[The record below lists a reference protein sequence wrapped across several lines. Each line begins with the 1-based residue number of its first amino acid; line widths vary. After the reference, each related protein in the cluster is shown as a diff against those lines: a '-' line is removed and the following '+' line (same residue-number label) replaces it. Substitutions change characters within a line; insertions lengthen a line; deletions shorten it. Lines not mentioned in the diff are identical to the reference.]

1 MYLYVIV
8 IVFAWVKFVKM
19 LIITKLTVC
28 ARCVFVKIDEKILY
42 IENYGVLLCV
52 RPQNGGIR
60 LMNFIMKNSAKKNI
74 FLLFAMAFC
83 TLALCACSE
92 GNENNAGNEGGG
104 ETPTPELQIPTS
116 GCDVYLFLGQS
127 NMSGFGGEMIEGDDE
142 PIPNVFLLDDTGKL
156 RPAAAPMN
164 FYSSVRKRMA
174 VQKINPAFQFSK
186 VMSEKSKNPVVI
198 VCNARGATTVSQ
210 WQKTASP
217 ILFSEDGGDDPW
229 KWGQSAQLYAEAV
242 RRCKEALK
250 FGTLKAVCW
259 HQGGG
264 DSQSDYA
271 VNNYLPQLN
280 KFVTDLRADLGVG
293 EEVPFVA
300 GELQYKSSG
309 APRFN
314 PMIQTIGTVVANG
327 HWVSAEGVTIC
338 GDGIHFD
345 RPGNILIGG
354 RYADKVLELLDV
366 EKEE

>member
-1 MYLYVIV
+1 
-8 IVFAWVKFVKM
+8 M
-19 LIITKLTVC
+19 LGVC
-28 ARCVFVKIDEKILY
+28 AWCVIIKIAENILN
-42 IENYGVLLCV
+42 IKNYDVLLCV
-52 RPQNGGIR
+52 RPQNGGAKPMI
-60 LMNFIMKNSAKKNI
+60 LAMKNSTKKNI
-74 FLLFAMAFC
+74 FLSFVMAFC
-83 TLALCACSE
+83 VLALGACSE
-92 GNENNAGNEGGG
+92 GGDDNGGG
-104 ETPTPELQIPTS
+104 GTPTPEGQIPTS

-142 PIPNVFLLDDTGKL
+142 PIPNVFLLDNLGEL

-186 VMSEKSKNPVVI
+186 VMSGKSKKPVVI

-217 ILFSEDGGDDPW
+217 ILFSEAGGDDPW
-229 KWGQSAQLYAEAV
+229 MWGQKAQLYGEAV
-242 RRCKEALK
+242 RRCKEAMEY
-250 FGTLKAVCW
+250 GELKAILW
-259 HQGGG
+259 HQGCG

-300 GELQYKSSG
+300 GELQYKSPG

-366 EKEE
+366 EKEGVE

>member
-1 MYLYVIV
+1 
-8 IVFAWVKFVKM
+8 M
-19 LIITKLTVC
+19 LFLWCYKNSKKIC
-28 ARCVFVKIDEKILY
+28 A
-42 IENYGVLLCV
+42 IENIGVTLCV
-52 RPQNGGIR
+52 RPQISGAMLIQNA
-60 LMNFIMKNSAKKNI
+60 MKNLVKTNI
-74 FLLFAMAFC
+74 FLPLMC
-83 TLALCACSE
+83 ALCALFVCSC
-92 GNENNAGNEGGG
+92 GTPDTGNEGGG
-104 ETPTPELQIPTS
+104 ETPTPENQIPTS

-127 NMSGFGGEMIEGDDE
+127 NMSGFGGEMIAGDDE
-142 PIPNVFLLDDTGKL
+142 PIPNVFLLDNNGEL

-210 WQKTASP
+210 WQKTANP

-229 KWGQSAQLYAEAV
+229 MWGQSAQLYGEAV
-242 RRCKEALK
+242 RRCRQAMEY
-250 FGTLKAVCW
+250 GTLKAILW
-259 HQGGG
+259 HQGCG
-264 DSQSDYA
+264 DSQSDHA

-280 KFVTDLRADLGVG
+280 KFVTDLRTDLGVG

-300 GELQYKSSG
+300 GELQYKSPG

-314 PMIQTIGTVVANG
+314 PMIRTIGTVVANG

-354 RYADKVLELLDV
+354 RYVEKVLELLDV
-366 EKEE
+366 EKEEVE